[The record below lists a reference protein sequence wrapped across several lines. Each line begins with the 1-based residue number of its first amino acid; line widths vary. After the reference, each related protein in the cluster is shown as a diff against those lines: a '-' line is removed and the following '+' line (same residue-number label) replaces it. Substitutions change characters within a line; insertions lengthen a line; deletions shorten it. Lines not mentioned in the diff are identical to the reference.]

1 MSGAADPTPHAESE
15 PHVVSMANKKRGIT
29 DTIHSQTP
37 PHPDPTSPRP
47 HSPKYSKTMKFILT
61 PTLPPLL
68 LTIIIIILQL
78 LSLSRIQV
86 QVQV

>member
-37 PHPDPTSPRP
+37 FPKILQNHEIHP
-47 HSPKYSKTMKFILT
+47 HSHPAP
-61 PTLPPLL
+61 PT
-68 LTIIIIILQL
+68 IIIILQL
-78 LSLSRIQV
+78 LSLSRTQV